1 MAHSVRPGLVI
12 ALAVGIDP
20 SIGVLI
26 SGLQGALM
34 AERLNRHFKGREEGA
49 INTVMVDLTSP
60 GVSPVV
66 HLLCAPVLI
75 HVEHSRS
82 LRELV
87 LRSTATGLLLCGGGM
102 MLSIAMD
109 LPPGPLIEQC
119 VLDYWH
125 FKKEQ
130 PKKLSKEI
138 NKRVN

>member
-1 MAHSVRPGLVI
+1 MANLMAHSVRPGLVI

-26 SGLQGALM
+26 SGLQGGLM

-109 LPPGPLIEQC
+109 LPPGPLIGTMCIGLLAFQ
-119 VLDYWH
+119 
-125 FKKEQ
+125 KKNNQ
-130 PKKLSKEI
+130 
-138 NKRVN
+138 NN